1 MTWATL
7 LVSLAGPL
15 LLQALVALGV
25 GVVTVTGIDLAV
37 NQAMSWCSSA
47 ASGLPSD
54 ILNVL
59 ALAGVFQGMSYVGGA
74 FAARIAMAGV
84 AGAFKRF
91 FLQ

>member
-1 MTWATL
+1 VSWATW

-25 GVVTVTGIDLAV
+25 GVVTVSGIDLAV
-37 NQAMSWCSSA
+37 NTAMSWVSTA
-47 ASGLPSD
+47 VGGLGSD
-54 ILNVL
+54 LLNLL
-59 ALAGVFQGMSYVGGA
+59 ALGGVFQGMSYVGGA